1 MFEQYLNPKNI
12 VNFIKNN
19 TDYKKIAMNVLN
31 SEQAKEFVLNDL
43 GLDYEDLKQNL
54 LMVFATTKKSDIGQ
68 KRQQTIQQ
76 GQKLQ
81 IYKQLANSL
90 IKEDGL
96 SIYSAIILSAGFV
109 GIDKNKVVEF
119 LNNKGYNSSIQK
131 IEHYYKTNEGFLKSV
146 LKRKGKI
153 IPGWNDNIQ
162 SSDLDLSV
170 NEQKKEKLIEMPN
183 NSVEEELGIDEK

>member
-12 VNFIKNN
+12 LNFIKSN
-19 TDYKKIAMNVLN
+19 TDYKKLAMNLIN
-31 SEQAKEFVLNDL
+31 SEQAKEFSINEL

-54 LMVFATTKKSDIGQ
+54 FMVFATTKKSDIGQ
-68 KRQQTIQQ
+68 KRQQTIEQ

-81 IYKQLANSL
+81 IYKELANTL

-119 LNNKGYNSSIQK
+119 LNNKGYSSSVQK
-131 IEHYYKTNEGFLKSV
+131 IEHYYKMNEGFLKSL
-146 LKRKGKI
+146 LKRKGKL
-153 IPGWNDNIQ
+153 IPGWNDAIE
-162 SSDLDLSV
+162 SDDLDLSL
-170 NEQKKEKLIEMPN
+170 QKTNQKLVEVPN
-183 NSVEEELGIDEK
+183 NSVEEELGVEE